1 MHMQPIFAGADFFTK
16 DGSRKGADGRS
27 VQSLDLSA
35 PAESVGAK
43 IFYHGLC
50 LPSDIKNTPEDMERI
65 IGLVRG
71 LFV

>member
-1 MHMQPIFAGADFFTK
+1 MQA
-16 DGSRKGADGRS
+16 
-27 VQSLDLSA
+27 LDLTA

-71 LFV
+71 LFA